1 MIYRVLTRAVFLYIF
16 RDLPARYYSRSFLFS
31 TFRRAVA
38 EGGGVRPLLRLLYLA
53 YVLSFFLVTAY
64 D

>member
-1 MIYRVLTRAVFLYIF
+1 MLDSLYRVLRLYIRVGGF
-16 RDLPARYYSRSFLFS
+16 SFSFSSS

-38 EGGGVRPLLRLLYLA
+38 EGGGVRPLLCLLYLV